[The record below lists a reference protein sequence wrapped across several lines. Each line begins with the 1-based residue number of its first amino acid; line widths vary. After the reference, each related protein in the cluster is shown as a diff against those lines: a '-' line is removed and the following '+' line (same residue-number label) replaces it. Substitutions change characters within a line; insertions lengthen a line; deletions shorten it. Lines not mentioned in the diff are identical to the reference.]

1 MYGSSLIQFSASC
14 FHNISQTERRPKIK
28 DKLFQYFLD
37 LSMKCV
43 PTYIVSII
51 RLFLLSQFK
60 Y

>member
-37 LSMKCV
+37 LSMKCAYLHRKYYQ
-43 PTYIVSII
+43 TIFIKSI
-51 RLFLLSQFK
+51 
-60 Y
+60 